1 MTSDLAAYGGLFL
14 LAFVAATLIPA
25 QSEAAL
31 VALILA
37 GDQPVAALVAVASLG
52 NILGSVAN
60 WAAGYW
66 LIAHADRRWFP
77 VSAAG
82 LEKARRWYHRW
93 GVWSLLLSWVPI
105 IGDPLTV
112 AAGVM
117 REPFWRFLPLVTL
130 AKAGRYLVLTGAT
143 LNLAS

>member
-1 MTSDLAAYGGLFL
+1 MTGDLAAYGGLFL

-37 GDQPVAALVAVASLG
+37 GDQPVPALVAIASLG
-52 NILGSVAN
+52 NILGSAAN

-66 LIAHADRRWFP
+66 LTAYADRRWFP
-77 VSAAG
+77 VSPDTLAKAA
-82 LEKARRWYHRW
+82 RWYHRW
-93 GVWSLLLSWVPI
+93 GVWSLLLSWAPI

-117 REPFWRFLPLVTL
+117 REPLWRFLLLVTL
-130 AKAGRYLVLTGAT
+130 AKAGRYLVLAGAT
-143 LNLAS
+143 LSLAG